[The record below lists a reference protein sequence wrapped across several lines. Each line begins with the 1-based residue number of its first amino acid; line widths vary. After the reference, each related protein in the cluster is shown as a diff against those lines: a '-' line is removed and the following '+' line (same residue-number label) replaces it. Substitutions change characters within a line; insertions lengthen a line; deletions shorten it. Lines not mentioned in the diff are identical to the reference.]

1 MPNRNA
7 IKKWGKYSVYR
18 EILERTKTLNT
29 YDLKN
34 EKDLDCYIREQE
46 NYLTSLK
53 AIKDSFQDE
62 YRSRIKEAVAKRE
75 ERAKKSISKKIK
87 QVMAEKGINQ
97 TELAMWIGVSA
108 TTVSQMCANDGYY
121 MNLPPLKDV
130 LAIYDVLGITPNE
143 LLGISEVEK

>member
-29 YDLKN
+29 YDLQN

-53 AIKDSFQDE
+53 AIKESFQDE
-62 YRSRIKEAVAKRE
+62 YRSRIKEAVSKRE
-75 ERAKKSISKKIK
+75 DRAKKHISQKLKAI
-87 QVMAEKGINQ
+87 MAEKGINQ
-97 TELAMWIGVSA
+97 TELATLIGVSP
-108 TTVSQMCANDGYY
+108 TTISQMCANDGYY
-121 MNLPPLKDV
+121 SNLPPLKDV

-143 LLGISEVEK
+143 LLGIGEVE